1 MSHRFDPP
9 GGWRWKCRFSL
20 EEMKMMYCKLFNFNR
35 FEARENCLFPPVE
48 MYDVRKDENFGMVR
62 LEDGGM
68 KNLEYCTI
76 EELDW
81 FLFVGASFCVADS
94 RVSWRDMY
102 ENRTVNPLHGKLSR
116 EEAMV
121 ALDLLPEKFSSELL
135 AGR

>member
-1 MSHRFDPP
+1 MHSKLMSHRFDPP

-35 FEARENCLFPPVE
+35 FEARGSHLIKLLD
-48 MYDVRKDENFGMVR
+48 MYDVRRDECFGMVR

-81 FLFVGASFCVADS
+81 FLFVGASFGVADS
-94 RVSWRDMY
+94 RVSWMY
-102 ENRTVNPLHGKLSR
+102 MCENLIANPLHGRLSR
-116 EEAMV
+116 EEALV
-121 ALDLLPEKFSSELL
+121 ALDLLG
-135 AGR
+135 A